1 VDRVEKNKRNDG
13 APLSKPTKSII
24 QVLRSLGPGLITGA
38 SDDDPSG
45 IATYSQAGAKFGFGM
60 LWMVLFQYPMMI
72 VVQEMCARIGLV
84 TGGGLAAVIKKKYSR
99 KIVLPIVS
107 LLLFA
112 NTINIGADIGA
123 MAASIRLIFPGF
135 PAIAATLA
143 FAVFI
148 IAAEIFIPYR
158 KYSKVLRYLTLSLF
172 AYFITAVIVGGNWI
186 QIAAASFVPHIE
198 FNSQFAMM
206 FVAILGTTISPYLFF
221 WQASEEAE
229 EDVAK
234 HKIKEVSGSGSAT
247 KSVDRTKNNS
257 SHGTTRHKER
267 DSNVNNNNNGNNDNK
282 KPKISKTE
290 LKLMRSD
297 VAVGMGFSLSIMWAI
312 IVTTAGSLHVNGI
325 TDIQT
330 ADQAARAL
338 QPLAKSFPF
347 AGEMAKTIFAL
358 GIIGSGLITIPV
370 LAGSSGYAL
379 SDVFGWK
386 EGLSKKFRQAKGFYL
401 IIAASTLVGLWI
413 NFANIDP
420 IKALVYT
427 AVINGVIAAP
437 ILYIIMRT
445 ANDKNIL
452 GKKVNGK
459 SSNVIGWLTFTM
471 MSVSVVIMFLTW
483 RGG

>member
-1 VDRVEKNKRNDG
+1 VDRVEKEKENSPKS
-13 APLSKPTKSII
+13 LSKPRKTIM

-84 TGGGLAAVIKKKYSR
+84 TGGGLAAVIRKKYTG

-172 AYFITAVIVGGNWI
+172 AYIITAVIVGGNWI
-186 QIAAASFVPHIE
+186 QIATASFVPHIE

-206 FVAILGTTISPYLFF
+206 FVAIFGTTISPYLFF

-234 HKIKEVSGSGSAT
+234 HKIKEVGGSISAT
-247 KSVDRTKNNS
+247 KSDKTKNNR
-257 SHGTTRHKER
+257 SHSATPNNEHES
-267 DSNVNNNNNGNNDNK
+267 DVDNQNNNISK

-290 LKLMRSD
+290 LMLMRSD
-297 VAVGMGFSLSIMWAI
+297 VAIGMGFSLSIMWAI

-330 ADQAARAL
+330 ADQAAKAL
-338 QPLAKSFPF
+338 QPLAKSFPY

-358 GIIGSGLITIPV
+358 GIIGSGLITVPV

-420 IKALVYT
+420 IRALVYT
-427 AVINGVIAAP
+427 AVINGIIAAP
-437 ILYIIMRT
+437 ILYIIMRA

-452 GKKVNGK
+452 GNKVNGRI
-459 SSNVIGWLTFTM
+459 SNIIGWLTFTM
-471 MSVSVVIMFLTW
+471 MSVSVVVMFLTW

>member
-1 VDRVEKNKRNDG
+1 MDRVEKEKENSPKS
-13 APLSKPTKSII
+13 LSKPRKTIM
-24 QVLRSLGPGLITGA
+24 QVLGSLGPGLITGA

-84 TGGGLAAVIKKKYSR
+84 TGGGLAAVIRKKYTG

-172 AYFITAVIVGGNWI
+172 AYIITAVIVGGNWI
-186 QIAAASFVPHIE
+186 QIATASFVPHIE

-206 FVAILGTTISPYLFF
+206 FVAIFGTTISPYLFF

-234 HKIKEVSGSGSAT
+234 HKIKEVGGNISAT
-247 KSVDRTKNNS
+247 KSDKTKNNS
-257 SHGTTRHKER
+257 SHSATPNNEHES
-267 DSNVNNNNNGNNDNK
+267 DVDNQNNNISK

-290 LKLMRSD
+290 LMLMRSD
-297 VAVGMGFSLSIMWAI
+297 VAIGMGFSLSIMWAI

-330 ADQAARAL
+330 ADQAAKAL
-338 QPLAKSFPF
+338 QPLAKSFPY

-358 GIIGSGLITIPV
+358 GIIGSGLITVPV

-420 IKALVYT
+420 IRALVYT
-427 AVINGVIAAP
+427 AVINGIIAAP
-437 ILYIIMRT
+437 ILYIIMRA

-452 GKKVNGK
+452 GNKVNGRI
-459 SSNVIGWLTFTM
+459 SNIIGWLTFTM

>member
-1 VDRVEKNKRNDG
+1 MDRVEREKENSPKS
-13 APLSKPTKSII
+13 LSKPRKTIM
-24 QVLRSLGPGLITGA
+24 QVLGSLGPGLITGA

-84 TGGGLAAVIKKKYSR
+84 TGGGLAAVIRKKYTG

-172 AYFITAVIVGGNWI
+172 AYIITAVIVGGNWI
-186 QIAAASFVPHIE
+186 QIATASFVPHIE

-206 FVAILGTTISPYLFF
+206 FVAIFGTTISPYLFF

-234 HKIKEVSGSGSAT
+234 HKIKEVGGSISAT
-247 KSVDRTKNNS
+247 KSDKTKNNS
-257 SHGTTRHKER
+257 SHSATPNNEHES
-267 DSNVNNNNNGNNDNK
+267 DVDNQNNNISK

-290 LKLMRSD
+290 LMLMRSD
-297 VAVGMGFSLSIMWAI
+297 VAIGMGFSLSIMWAI

-330 ADQAARAL
+330 ADQAAKAL
-338 QPLAKSFPF
+338 QPLAKSFPY

-358 GIIGSGLITIPV
+358 GIIGSGLITVPV

-420 IKALVYT
+420 IRALVYT
-427 AVINGVIAAP
+427 AVINGIIAAP
-437 ILYIIMRT
+437 ILYIIMRA

-452 GKKVNGK
+452 GNKVNGRI
-459 SSNVIGWLTFTM
+459 SNIIGWLTFTM

>member
-1 VDRVEKNKRNDG
+1 MDRVEKEKENSPKS
-13 APLSKPTKSII
+13 LSKPRKTIM
-24 QVLRSLGPGLITGA
+24 QVLGSLGPGLITGA

-84 TGGGLAAVIKKKYSR
+84 TGGGLAAVIRKKYTG

-172 AYFITAVIVGGNWI
+172 AYIITAVIVGGNWI
-186 QIAAASFVPHIE
+186 QIATASFVPHIE

-206 FVAILGTTISPYLFF
+206 FVAIFGTTISPYLFF

-234 HKIKEVSGSGSAT
+234 HKIKEVGGNISAT
-247 KSVDRTKNNS
+247 KSDKTKNNS
-257 SHGTTRHKER
+257 SHSATPNNEHES
-267 DSNVNNNNNGNNDNK
+267 DVDNQNNNISK

-290 LKLMRSD
+290 LMLMRSD
-297 VAVGMGFSLSIMWAI
+297 VAIGMGFSLSIMWAI

-330 ADQAARAL
+330 ADQAAKAL
-338 QPLAKSFPF
+338 QPLAKSFPY

-358 GIIGSGLITIPV
+358 GIIGSGLITVPV

-420 IKALVYT
+420 IRALVYT
-427 AVINGVIAAP
+427 AVINGIIAAP
-437 ILYIIMRT
+437 ILYIIMRA

-452 GKKVNGK
+452 GNKVNGRI
-459 SSNVIGWLTFTM
+459 SNIIGWLTFTM
-471 MSVSVVIMFLTW
+471 MTASVVIMFLTW

>member
-1 VDRVEKNKRNDG
+1 VDRVEKEKENSPKS
-13 APLSKPTKSII
+13 LSKPRKTIM

-84 TGGGLAAVIKKKYSR
+84 TGGGLAAVIRKKYTG

-172 AYFITAVIVGGNWI
+172 AYIITAVIVGGNWI
-186 QIAAASFVPHIE
+186 QIATASFVPHIE

-206 FVAILGTTISPYLFF
+206 FVAVFGTTISPYLFF

-234 HKIKEVSGSGSAT
+234 HKIKEVGGSISAT
-247 KSVDRTKNNS
+247 KSDKTKNNS
-257 SHGTTRHKER
+257 SHSATPNNEHES
-267 DSNVNNNNNGNNDNK
+267 DVDNQNNNISK

-290 LKLMRSD
+290 LMLMRSD
-297 VAVGMGFSLSIMWAI
+297 VAIGMGFSLSIMWAI

-330 ADQAARAL
+330 ADQAAKAL
-338 QPLAKSFPF
+338 QPLAKSFPY
-347 AGEMAKTIFAL
+347 AGEMAKTIFGL
-358 GIIGSGLITIPV
+358 GIIGSGLITVPV

-420 IKALVYT
+420 IRALVYT
-427 AVINGVIAAP
+427 AVINGIIAAP
-437 ILYIIMRT
+437 ILYIIMRA

-452 GKKVNGK
+452 GNKVNGRI
-459 SSNVIGWLTFTM
+459 SNIIGWLTFTM

>member
-1 VDRVEKNKRNDG
+1 VDRVEKEKENSPKS
-13 APLSKPTKSII
+13 LSKPRKTIM
-24 QVLRSLGPGLITGA
+24 QVLGSLGPGLITGA

-84 TGGGLAAVIKKKYSR
+84 TGGGLAAVIRKKYTG

-172 AYFITAVIVGGNWI
+172 AYIITAVIVGGNWI
-186 QIAAASFVPHIE
+186 QIATASFVPHIE

-206 FVAILGTTISPYLFF
+206 FVAIFGTTISPYLFF

-234 HKIKEVSGSGSAT
+234 HKIKEVGGSISAT
-247 KSVDRTKNNS
+247 KSDKTKNNS
-257 SHGTTRHKER
+257 SHSATPNNEHES
-267 DSNVNNNNNGNNDNK
+267 DVDNQNNNISK

-290 LKLMRSD
+290 LMLMRSD
-297 VAVGMGFSLSIMWAI
+297 VAIGMGFSLSIMWAI

-330 ADQAARAL
+330 ADQAAKAL
-338 QPLAKSFPF
+338 QPLAKSFPY
-347 AGEMAKTIFAL
+347 AGEMAKTIFGL
-358 GIIGSGLITIPV
+358 GIIGSGLITVPV

-420 IKALVYT
+420 IRALVYT
-427 AVINGVIAAP
+427 AVINGIIAAP
-437 ILYIIMRT
+437 ILYIIMRA

-452 GKKVNGK
+452 GNKVNGRI
-459 SSNVIGWLTFTM
+459 SNIIGWLTFTM

>member
-1 VDRVEKNKRNDG
+1 M
-13 APLSKPTKSII
+13 
-24 QVLRSLGPGLITGA
+24 QVLGSLGPGLITGA

-84 TGGGLAAVIKKKYSR
+84 TGGGLAAVIRKKYTG

-107 LLLFA
+107 LLIFA

-172 AYFITAVIVGGNWI
+172 AYIITAVIVGGNWI
-186 QIAAASFVPHIE
+186 QIATASFVPHIE

-206 FVAILGTTISPYLFF
+206 FVAIFGTTISPYLFF

-234 HKIKEVSGSGSAT
+234 HKIKEVGGNISAT
-247 KSVDRTKNNS
+247 KSDKTKNNS
-257 SHGTTRHKER
+257 SHSATPNNEHES
-267 DSNVNNNNNGNNDNK
+267 DVDNQNNNISK

-290 LKLMRSD
+290 LMLMRSD
-297 VAVGMGFSLSIMWAI
+297 VAIGMGFSLSIMWAI

-330 ADQAARAL
+330 ADQAAKAL
-338 QPLAKSFPF
+338 QPLAKSFPY

-358 GIIGSGLITIPV
+358 GIIGSGLITVPV

-420 IKALVYT
+420 IRALVYT
-427 AVINGVIAAP
+427 AVINGIIAAP
-437 ILYIIMRT
+437 ILYIIMRA

-452 GKKVNGK
+452 GNKVNGRI
-459 SSNVIGWLTFTM
+459 SNIIGWLTFTM

>member
-1 VDRVEKNKRNDG
+1 MDRVEKEKENSPKS
-13 APLSKPTKSII
+13 LSKPRKTIM

-84 TGGGLAAVIKKKYSR
+84 TGGGLAAVIRKKYTG

-172 AYFITAVIVGGNWI
+172 AYIITAVIVGGNWI
-186 QIAAASFVPHIE
+186 QIATASFVPHIE

-206 FVAILGTTISPYLFF
+206 FVAIFGTTISPYLFF

-234 HKIKEVSGSGSAT
+234 HKIKEVGGSISAT
-247 KSVDRTKNNS
+247 KSDKTKNNS
-257 SHGTTRHKER
+257 SHSATPNNEHES
-267 DSNVNNNNNGNNDNK
+267 DVDNQNNNISK

-290 LKLMRSD
+290 LMLMRSD
-297 VAVGMGFSLSIMWAI
+297 VAIGMGFSLSIMWAI

-330 ADQAARAL
+330 ADQAAKAL
-338 QPLAKSFPF
+338 QPLAKSFPY

-358 GIIGSGLITIPV
+358 GIIGSGLITVPV

-420 IKALVYT
+420 IRALVYT
-427 AVINGVIAAP
+427 AVINGIIAAP
-437 ILYIIMRT
+437 ILYIIMRA

-452 GKKVNGK
+452 GNKVNGRI
-459 SSNVIGWLTFTM
+459 SNIIGWLTFTM

>member
-1 VDRVEKNKRNDG
+1 MDRVEKEKENSPKS
-13 APLSKPTKSII
+13 LSKPRKTIM
-24 QVLRSLGPGLITGA
+24 QVLGSLGPGLITGA

-84 TGGGLAAVIKKKYSR
+84 TGGGLAAVIRKKYTG

-172 AYFITAVIVGGNWI
+172 AYIITAVIVGGNWI
-186 QIAAASFVPHIE
+186 QIATASFVPHIE

-206 FVAILGTTISPYLFF
+206 FVAIFGTTISPYLFF

-234 HKIKEVSGSGSAT
+234 HKIKEVGGSISAT
-247 KSVDRTKNNS
+247 KSDKTKNNS
-257 SHGTTRHKER
+257 SHSATPNNEHES
-267 DSNVNNNNNGNNDNK
+267 DVDNQNNNISK

-290 LKLMRSD
+290 LMLMRSD
-297 VAVGMGFSLSIMWAI
+297 VAIGMGFSLSIMWAI

-330 ADQAARAL
+330 ADQAAKAL
-338 QPLAKSFPF
+338 QPLAKSFPY

-358 GIIGSGLITIPV
+358 GIIGSGLITVPV

-420 IKALVYT
+420 IRALVYT
-427 AVINGVIAAP
+427 AVINGIIAAP
-437 ILYIIMRT
+437 ILYIIMRA

-452 GKKVNGK
+452 GNKVNGRI
-459 SSNVIGWLTFTM
+459 SNIIGWLTFTM